1 MTVGNEA
8 LQIYEELITLLPDE
22 DEFIDPKDPVL
33 LEGVHSLCLK
43 HGTDKMQLAFDTL
56 AGSEEFSHRL
66 AAASFR
72 RKLDCVTTVMGFEGA
87 VKSRHDDDAA

>member
-22 DEFIDPKDPVL
+22 DEFIDPKDPVV

-43 HGTDKMQLAFDTL
+43 HGTDKNGT
-56 AGSEEFSHRL
+56 
-66 AAASFR
+66 
-72 RKLDCVTTVMGFEGA
+72 GA
-87 VKSRHDDDAA
+87 